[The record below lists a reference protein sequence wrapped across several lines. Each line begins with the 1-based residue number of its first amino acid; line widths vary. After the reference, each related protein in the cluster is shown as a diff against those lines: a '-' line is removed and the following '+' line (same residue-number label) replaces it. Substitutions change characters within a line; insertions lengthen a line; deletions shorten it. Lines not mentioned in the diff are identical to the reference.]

1 MHQLAQDDER
11 GGGIAVGGDCAR
23 GEAMEVVLDRFD
35 GQRVQAG
42 GECPDERIVR
52 LQRLGCARANA
63 RDFVLDRGNRIL
75 DAEAGDGAPADGEL
89 GLADRG
95 AFLADVEL
103 QQPPTRRALSLF
115 CVSTS
120 RSPMLAMAFTV
131 PSIVSLVNFTWPVE
145 RRL

>member
-1 MHQLAQDDER
+1 MRAHASDL
-11 GGGIAVGGDCAR
+11 VFYGGD
-23 GEAMEVVLDRFD
+23 
-35 GQRVQAG
+35 RV
-42 GECPDERIVR
+42 
-52 LQRLGCARANA
+52 
-63 RDFVLDRGNRIL
+63 F
-75 DAEAGDGAPADGEL
+75 DAEARDGAQADGEL